1 MKDKNFNGFA
11 SEAQYEAVAN
21 IVINAIDKYT
31 NSIAISCN
39 TLQNEQKNV
48 EVDVE
53 TESGHNLRYHIDSNG
68 VFYVNTEGENFPIQ
82 ECKILVALNGE
93 AGRIFDTIGNI
104 DGQENLKKF
113 LCGDNS
119 VLRSSETVRDLATAA
134 KANLD
139 NAINTK
145 TTKIHKDIIKD
156 TAIGVFLWR
165 DEDIIPVIEEHYGIH
180 FKSKGNSYYYFEYA
194 A

>member
-1 MKDKNFNGFA
+1 MKNKEFNGFA

-21 IVINAIDKYT
+21 IVIKAIDEYT
-31 NSIAISCN
+31 NSIAVFCN
-39 TLQNEQKNV
+39 TLWNGQKNV

-53 TESGHNLRYHIDSNG
+53 TESGHNLRYHMDSNG

-82 ECKILVALNGE
+82 ECKILVALNRETG
-93 AGRIFDTIGNI
+93 GIFDTIDNI

-119 VLRSSETVRDLATAA
+119 VLNSNENVRDLSIAA

-139 NAINTK
+139 NAIKTK
-145 TTKIHKDIIKD
+145 TTKIHKNIIKD
-156 TAIGVFLWR
+156 TATGVFLWR
-165 DEDIIPVIEEHYGIH
+165 DEYIIPVIEEHYGIR
-180 FKSKGNSYYYFEYA
+180 FKNKGNSYYYFEYDV
-194 A
+194 

>member
-1 MKDKNFNGFA
+1 MQNKNFNGFT

-31 NSIAISCN
+31 NSIAVYCN
-39 TLQNEQKNV
+39 TLQNGQKNV

-53 TESGHNLRYHIDSNG
+53 TESGHSLRYHMDSNG

-82 ECKILVALNGE
+82 ECKILVALNRE
-93 AGRIFDTIGNI
+93 AGRIFDTIDSI

-119 VLRSSETVRDLATAA
+119 VLRSSETARDSAIAA

-139 NAINTK
+139 NAINAK

-156 TAIGVFLWR
+156 TATGVFLWR

-180 FKSKGNSYYYFEYA
+180 LKSKGNSYYYFEYA